1 MSFIKSGILGL
12 FIGIYLGIFGLV
24 GIIPVIGPIIAMFGA
39 ICLCLFNP
47 LIMVALGFVLCK
59 LSNVKAGDYGAAGIN
74 LLVYSFTGASIFAII
89 SFITQLL
96 GFGVGAAFGG
106 DLTTLGF
113 NAAGGIIGVVFGW
126 FIQFVMLFIF
136 GLVGAVIYL
145 ITKK

>member
-1 MSFIKSGILGL
+1 MGL
-12 FIGIYLGIFGLV
+12 FGKKEEGGFMDVIRCDEQEYLV
-24 GIIPVIGPIIAMFGA
+24 WKWRP
-39 ICLCLFNP
+39 
-47 LIMVALGFVLCK
+47 
-59 LSNVKAGDYGAAGIN
+59 SGAANSTNKENAIRYGSS
-74 LLVYSFTGASIFAII
+74 LRVKDGEVAVFVYKQKDGAMQDFIVGPYDQTIKTANFPILSSI
-89 SFITQLL
+89 
-96 GFGVGAAFGG
+96 VGAAFGG